1 MKYYKLKKDLPT
13 FKAGDEFYLDND
25 GNLRLKE
32 NGNIMAYHHSTLE
45 NFPNAL
51 KDWFEEICICKRWRA
66 KYGEKYWHVGDNG
79 GIYLTTEEGH
89 KADNYRFDFGNYFK
103 TAGEAYAYRKYLL
116 ARQTLLDD
124 TKNEKYNA
132 NKDYY
137 YTYFDYE
144 LNGWEIISE
153 TNKCLTPNMIY
164 FYFYEDLQK
173 SLEIHKEQWEIV
185 RKYEMGGVQLKEVY

>member
-1 MKYYKLKKDLPT
+1 MKYYKLLKDLPT
-13 FKAGDEFYLDND
+13 FKAGDEFYLDKE
-25 GNLRLKE
+25 GNLRFEE
-32 NGNIMAYHHSTLE
+32 NVNIVAYHHSTLE
-45 NFPNAL
+45 SFPNAL
-51 KDWFEEICICKRWRA
+51 KDWFEEIYVIKRWRA
-66 KYGEKYWHVGDNG
+66 KYGEKYWYVGDNG

-89 KADNYRFDFGNYFK
+89 KADNYRFGFGNYFK

-124 TKNEKYNA
+124 AKNEKYNA

-173 SLEIHKEQWEIV
+173 SLEIYKEEWEVV
-185 RKYEMGGVQLKEVY
+185 RKYEIGGTQLKEVY